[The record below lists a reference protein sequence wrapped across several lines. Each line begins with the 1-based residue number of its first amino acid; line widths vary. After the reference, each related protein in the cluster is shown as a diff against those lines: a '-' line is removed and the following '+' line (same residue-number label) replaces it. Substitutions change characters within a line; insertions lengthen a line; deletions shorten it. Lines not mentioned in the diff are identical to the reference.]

1 MPITKPKPPAETAS
15 VDADRL
21 DELERRVA
29 RLETLAGTRV
39 RTQAEDDDEI
49 LSRQPNSYPEA
60 VRYQEALE
68 RRKARQEKRDQ
79 SGTDAEAGG
88 DS

>member
-1 MPITKPKPPAETAS
+1 MALTKPKPSAEPAGEDES
-15 VDADRL
+15 RL
-21 DELERRVA
+21 AGLERRVT

-39 RTQAEDDDEI
+39 RTQEEDDEDI

-68 RRKARQEKRDQ
+68 RRKAREK
-79 SGTDAEAGG
+79 SGRAGATG
-88 DS
+88 PVSDGG